1 MPSEKKCRYQL
12 ETYWAGA
19 WRRLWGSDK
28 RLELD
33 EYVASCKDPA
43 VQFRVIDTWEEEV
56 MNRGRRH
63 KP

>member
-1 MPSEKKCRYQL
+1 MPSEKKYRYQL
-12 ETYWAGA
+12 EAYWNRE

-33 EYVASCKDPA
+33 AYVAGCKDPA
-43 VQFRVIDTWEEEV
+43 VRFRVIDTWEEEV
-56 MNRGRRH
+56 MSRGRRH